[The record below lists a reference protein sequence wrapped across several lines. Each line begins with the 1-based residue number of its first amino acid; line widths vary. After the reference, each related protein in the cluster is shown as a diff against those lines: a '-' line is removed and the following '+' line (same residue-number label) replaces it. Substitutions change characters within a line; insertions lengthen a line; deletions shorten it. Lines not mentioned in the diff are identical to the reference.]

1 MNAINTSWKH
11 IRRNPYQA
19 ITAICIMMLTFLC
32 ISVFAFIVF
41 GSSVVI
47 KYFESKPQVTAFFKD
62 EAQQSDIDSLKK
74 SLMQTG
80 TISSIKYVSKDEAL
94 QLYKQQ
100 NKDDPLLLD
109 LVTADIL
116 PASLEISTNKIEDLT
131 PVSDTL
137 KTSPIVSEVV
147 YQKDDV
153 STLSKWTNAIRVIGV
168 TLIVILSLVS
178 VFIMMTVIGF
188 KVSQKKEEIEIMRL
202 LSATNWYIRWPFM
215 FEGIFYGVIGTF
227 FGWLIASAGL
237 LYSSGYLEGFL
248 KGIPLLP
255 ISPIFLLALLAGE
268 LVIAVLLGVL
278 SSSLAV
284 LRYLK

>member
-1 MNAINTSWKH
+1 MSAVKTSWKH

-19 ITAICIMMLTFLC
+19 LTAICIMMLTFLA
-32 ISVFAFIVF
+32 ISIFAFIVF

-62 EAQQSDIDSLKK
+62 EAQQAEIDSLKE
-74 SLMQTG
+74 SLESTG
-80 TISSIKYVSKDEAL
+80 TIASVRFVSKKEAL
-94 QLYKQQ
+94 AIYKEQ

-109 LVTADIL
+109 LVTEDIL
-116 PASLEISTNKIEDLT
+116 PSSLEISTENIDDLGV
-131 PVSDTL
+131 VSETL
-137 KTSPIVSEVV
+137 KGSPIVSEVV
-147 YQKDDV
+147 YQKDV
-153 STLSKWTNAIRVIGV
+153 VATLGQWTNAIRVIGV
-168 TLIVILSLVS
+168 TLIVVLSLVS

-202 LSATNWYIRWPFM
+202 LSATNWYIRWPFV

-227 FGWLIASAGL
+227 LGWFIASAGL
-237 LYSSGYLEGFL
+237 LYASGYLASFL

-255 ISPIFLLALLAGE
+255 ISPLFLLVLLAGE
-268 LVIAVLLGVL
+268 LVIAVFLGVL
-278 SSSLAV
+278 ASSLAV

>member
-1 MNAINTSWKH
+1 
-11 IRRNPYQA
+11 
-19 ITAICIMMLTFLC
+19 MMLTFLA

-41 GSSVVI
+41 GSSVII

-62 EAQQSDIDSLKK
+62 EAQQSEIDLLKRSLE
-74 SLMQTG
+74 QTG
-80 TISSIKYVSKDEAL
+80 TIASVRFVSKKEAL
-94 QLYKQQ
+94 QIYKEQ

-109 LVTADIL
+109 LVTEDIL
-116 PASLEISTNKIEDLT
+116 PSSLEISTANIEDLEV
-131 PVSDTL
+131 VSETL
-137 KTSPIVSEVV
+137 KGSPSVSEVV
-147 YQKDDV
+147 YQKDV
-153 STLSKWTNAIRVIGV
+153 VATLGQWTNAIRVIGI

-202 LSATNWYIRWPFM
+202 LSATNWYIRWPFV

-237 LYSSGYLEGFL
+237 LYASGYLASFL

-255 ISPIFLLALLAGE
+255 VSPLFLLALLAGE
-268 LVIAVLLGVL
+268 LVIAVFLGIL
-278 SSSLAV
+278 ASSLAV